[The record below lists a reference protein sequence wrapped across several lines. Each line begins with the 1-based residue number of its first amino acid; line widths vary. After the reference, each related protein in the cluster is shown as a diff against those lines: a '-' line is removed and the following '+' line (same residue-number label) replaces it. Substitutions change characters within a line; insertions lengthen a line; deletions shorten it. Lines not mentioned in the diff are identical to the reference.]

1 MKIIIIGAGELGQ
14 MLAEKLRSLE
24 ANDLTVVDSSEEE
37 LKTIQD
43 NLDVMTLQ
51 GDATN
56 IAIMKQAGI
65 QNADLLLA
73 VSGDQA
79 SNMLACRLAKKFGV
93 KECICRIYSNDA
105 FSEED
110 GVTPEFYG
118 IDKSFSS
125 PVETLRHLLYI
136 LRHQLVIEHVEFSNP
151 DATMVTIVIDE
162 DSPLKGIKLQDIPD
176 KELLAHIRFAAM
188 VHFRKI
194 SFPHGDTLLREGDKV
209 YIAGRQDYVERFLQ
223 YASGE
228 KDRHRKLVIIGGSN
242 RMADVLAH
250 ALLDEGIEVRII
262 ATTKE
267 SGDKLL
273 DQLPEG
279 TRVLVGSTTDKATL
293 EEAGVKECD
302 VYINTEQNDE
312 NTILSCILAKRLDC
326 RKVVAVTHKPEYIS
340 IVPTMSVID
349 CGFNST
355 ITSVNTVFRL
365 LQLGNFNIDTRL
377 RLFDADYTEFTIG
390 PKSPLVNRLLKD
402 CGLPKNAVLAMVF
415 RGKEVIAPSG
425 TTKFQ
430 EGDVIAAIVTP
441 ESAKALKPFF
451 P

>member
-43 NLDVMTLQ
+43 NLDVMTTL

-56 IAIMKQAGI
+56 VAIMKQAGI

-110 GVTPEFYG
+110 GITPEFYG

-162 DSPLKGIKLQDIPD
+162 DSPLKGVKLQDIPD
-176 KELLAHIRFAAM
+176 KDLLAHIRFAAL
-188 VHFRKI
+188 VRDNQLKY
-194 SFPHGDTLLREGDKV
+194 PHGEGVLLAHGPQNLKADKEDDEGDKEV
-209 YIAGRQDYVERFLQ
+209 HEITAGQAARKPQGHAGQQKKKEQGAVAAEDKLRPCQAPSHGRDAQTFLIHDSRGLR
-223 YASGE
+223 A
-228 KDRHRKLVIIGGSN
+228 GGSPP
-242 RMADVLAH
+242 R
-250 ALLDEGIEVRII
+250 
-262 ATTKE
+262 
-267 SGDKLL
+267 
-273 DQLPEG
+273 
-279 TRVLVGSTTDKATL
+279 
-293 EEAGVKECD
+293 
-302 VYINTEQNDE
+302 
-312 NTILSCILAKRLDC
+312 
-326 RKVVAVTHKPEYIS
+326 
-340 IVPTMSVID
+340 
-349 CGFNST
+349 
-355 ITSVNTVFRL
+355 
-365 LQLGNFNIDTRL
+365 
-377 RLFDADYTEFTIG
+377 
-390 PKSPLVNRLLKD
+390 
-402 CGLPKNAVLAMVF
+402 
-415 RGKEVIAPSG
+415 
-425 TTKFQ
+425 
-430 EGDVIAAIVTP
+430 
-441 ESAKALKPFF
+441 
-451 P
+451 